1 MLGEEVCMLNVQ
13 FSWKN
18 YNNLHFGMFLIL
30 QMNAIFIMDPNGSLR
45 VILHCHINMD
55 YGALI
60 RVDFRF
66 LGLLI
71 RVSWLLTHTIISHY
85 SPCEV
90 IFIPHS
96 LFP

>member
-13 FSWKN
+13 FSWKS

-45 VILHCHINMD
+45 VILYCHINMD
-55 YGALI
+55 YDALI

-71 RVSWLLTHTIISHY
+71 RVSWNAHVHNQQSLL
-85 SPCEV
+85 
-90 IFIPHS
+90 S
-96 LFP
+96 L